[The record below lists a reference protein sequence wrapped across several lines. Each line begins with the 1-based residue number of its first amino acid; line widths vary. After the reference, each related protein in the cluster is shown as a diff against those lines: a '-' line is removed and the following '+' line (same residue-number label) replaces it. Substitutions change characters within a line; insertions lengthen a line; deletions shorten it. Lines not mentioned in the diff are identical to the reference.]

1 MTQSIS
7 VLMIEDSAED
17 AELIMRKLRRAA
29 FDPDMRRVYTEADY
43 LDALES
49 NPDIILG
56 DYKMPQFNGLR
67 ALELLKERHLAIPF
81 ILISGSIGDEQAAG
95 AIEQGATDYL
105 LKDRL
110 ARLGSAVSH
119 ALEENIVRKESQR
132 ADEAMRES
140 EHKYRHLFE
149 HLNEAAFLIDSESD
163 RILDTN
169 KCAEY
174 LLGYTRTEILGAND
188 GKIFPLRAPIGAIDA
203 SPYNSHVR
211 TKSGSMVPV
220 RISCAPIV
228 LYQRSLVLALIADAT
243 EMRQP
248 GCSFAR
254 ARQDPHWRWTL
265 REWAS
270 GNGMLEP
277 IRSFRRGIATR
288 FAEGPQSATNWG
300 HSLVSCIRTTLRMQG
315 TR

>member
-1 MTQSIS
+1 MTQPIS
-7 VLMIEDSAED
+7 VLMIEDSPED
-17 AELIMRKLRRAA
+17 VELIMLNLRRAA
-29 FDPDMRRVYTEADY
+29 FDPYVRRVDTEADY

-56 DYKMPQFNGLR
+56 DYHMPDFNGLR
-67 ALELLKERHLAIPF
+67 ALELLKEKRLEIPF
-81 ILISGSIGDEQAAG
+81 ILISGCMGDEQAA
-95 AIEQGATDYL
+95 ATIAQGATDYL

-132 ADEAMRES
+132 AEEAMRES

-149 HLNEAAFLIDSESD
+149 HLSEAAFLIDSESD

-169 KCAEY
+169 TCAEQ
-174 LLGYTRTEILGAND
+174 LLGYTRTELLGAND
-188 GKIFPLRAPIGAIDA
+188 AKIFPLRDPVGAIDA

-211 TKSGSMVPV
+211 TKSGSMIPV

-228 LYQRSLVLALIADAT
+228 LYHRSLVLALIADGA
-243 EMRQP
+243 ELQQP
-248 GCSFAR
+248 RRRFAR
-254 ARQDPHWRWTL
+254 ARNASSWRSPL
-265 REWAS
+265 HEWATAK
-270 GNGMLEP
+270 GMLEP
-277 IRSFRRGIATR
+277 IRYFVRRIAAR
-288 FAEGPQSATNWG
+288 LSEGLKSATNWSR
-300 HSLVSCIRTTLRMQG
+300 SLVSCRTNLSMQW